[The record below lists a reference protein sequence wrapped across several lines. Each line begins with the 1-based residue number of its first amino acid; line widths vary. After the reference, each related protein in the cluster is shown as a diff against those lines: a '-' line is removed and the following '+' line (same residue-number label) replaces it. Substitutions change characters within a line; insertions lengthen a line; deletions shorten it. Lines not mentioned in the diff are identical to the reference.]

1 MKRGAGKV
9 AGAFGRLA
17 KIPSIDPDTPA
28 RLIDGPPQT
37 PWKIPPAAAAIVR
50 RNRAARSAVKTLV
63 LGSVNSVRIG
73 AISLLSLLFGRRS
86 R

>member
-1 MKRGAGKV
+1 MKRGPGKV

-28 RLIDGPPQT
+28 RLIDGPPEI

-50 RNRAARSAVKTLV
+50 RNRAARSAVQNPGSRLFHL
-63 LGSVNSVRIG
+63 LGE
-73 AISLLSLLFGRRS
+73 
-86 R
+86 